1 MAFEYSFKKGFLF
14 MSGFRLELSVVIYLD
29 VLLSFP
35 DKINL
40 WFEVEGIEVWLFISI
55 YSI

>member
-1 MAFEYSFKKGFLF
+1 
-14 MSGFRLELSVVIYLD
+14 MSGLRLELSVVIYLD
-29 VLLSFP
+29 GLLSFP